1 MVQYLT
7 RLFSYRGLL
16 WTLALGELKA
26 RHRQTLLG
34 MFWALAQPVA
44 MMLVFTVVF
53 SVFVRVPVEGT
64 PYALFAYTGLVS
76 WLFFANLLSTGIL
89 SVVAN
94 MNLVTKAGFPREVI
108 PLSKVVT
115 IGFDFLVGLALLGI
129 LLAVYGIPITWAI
142 LAVPAIVV
150 IQVMFAT
157 GLVLLGSAAYVLQR
171 DIGSLLPLLL
181 QIWMFLS
188 PVVYPVSLIPDQ
200 YRSLYMLNP
209 MATIIEAYRS
219 AILMGTAPSLA
230 LMTPALVIA
239 SVVLAAGYAYFK
251 TVEPRFADVM

>member
-1 MVQYLT
+1 MMQHLT
-7 RLFSYRGLL
+7 RLISYRGLL
-16 WTLALGELKA
+16 WVLALGELKA

-34 MFWALAQPVA
+34 IFWALAQPVA

-53 SVFVRVPVEGT
+53 SVFVRVQVEGV

-76 WLFFANLLSTGIL
+76 WLFFANLVSSGVL

-115 IGFDFLVGLALLGI
+115 IGFDFLVGLALLGV
-129 LLAVYGIPITWAI
+129 LLIVYGIPITWAI
-142 LAVPAIVV
+142 LAVPAIVL

-171 DIGSLLPLLL
+171 DLGSLLPLLL

-188 PVVYPVSLIPDQ
+188 PVVYPVSLIPEA
-200 YRSLYMLNP
+200 YRSLYLLNP
-209 MATIIEAYRS
+209 MAAIIEAYRS
-219 AILMGTAPSLA
+219 VILMGTVPSLVSIA
-230 LMTPALVIA
+230 PAFVIA
-239 SVVLAAGYAYFK
+239 CAVFAAGYAYFK
-251 TVEPRFADVM
+251 SVELRFADVM